1 MSALNLCSAQGKM
14 SEAMRHLQSLTIK
27 DDVDFQF
34 ELALGFYRK
43 LMYTESG
50 QGWSSV
56 FIFVV

>member
-1 MSALNLCSAQGKM
+1 MSALNPYSAQGKM
-14 SEAMRHLQSLTIK
+14 SEAMKHLQSLTIR

-50 QGWSSV
+50 QG
-56 FIFVV
+56 